1 MVMEPENSQEEIVIE
16 KRGRGRP
23 RKEKLPTEPKKK
35 GRPRKEID
43 IVEIR
48 EKMKPGPKSSLT
60 QDPEYYNNYYKTNY
74 KGVYTTCPACKNPH
88 VSVDKVHRH
97 MKSTKCLKD
106 EMYCKFIKIPAA
118 I

>member
-35 GRPRKEID
+35 GRPRKEIN

-48 EKMKPGPKSSLT
+48 EK
-60 QDPEYYNNYYKTNY
+60 
-74 KGVYTTCPACKNPH
+74 
-88 VSVDKVHRH
+88 
-97 MKSTKCLKD
+97 
-106 EMYCKFIKIPAA
+106 
-118 I
+118 